1 MKQSASVRISILEL
15 RQCPSAPA
23 IEPFS
28 RQLVLSSPRVD
39 NCGAYSTVRKLYQ
52 PLFMDALGKRK
63 KLIFIVVLVVLFFFR
78 LAVGLSSE
86 FRSDVGD
93 ERQIYLIGLKCYTTG
108 TWPYFGP
115 DVSSTIQIP
124 GALQG
129 LVVGLPFFVLPI
141 PEAPF
146 IFLNILSFLG
156 LCFFAWY
163 CTKRLPEIPR
173 WFVWLWLL
181 TVPWTL
187 NLSTQVVNPSY
198 VLAGSILFFVGA
210 IETYPFLTKKVIPI
224 KLANFM
230 MGLSLFWIM
239 QFHLS
244 WVILLPYVLLSFYFQ
259 YKLDRRAFRAAAG
272 WFIGGALITSSFLI
286 PTFFKFGLAGGL
298 GGTKEAV
305 QINPDNLLRHL
316 NIVEG
321 VLGRFLSF
329 ASYELPRFIGGNTG
343 ARWTFVQENPWLA
356 PFIVF
361 LTVVGVLQPIAM
373 LVLWFSKKHPH
384 SDWKAIRLFT
394 LATVILLYIS
404 FLFSIKAPLS
414 HTFYVTFPV
423 AILYSLYC
431 WDKYLVRPFW
441 RRFAAIVIACGII
454 FQLGLAIHNYS
465 RISIYLDRKKISE
478 AIKSND
484 YRLLDERRPGARY

>member
-1 MKQSASVRISILEL
+1 
-15 RQCPSAPA
+15 
-23 IEPFS
+23 
-28 RQLVLSSPRVD
+28 
-39 NCGAYSTVRKLYQ
+39 
-52 PLFMDALGKRK
+52 MDALRARK
-63 KLIFIVVLVVLFFFR
+63 KLVFIFVLIALFFFR
-78 LAVGLSSE
+78 LTVGLSSE

-156 LCFFAWY
+156 LSFFAWY
-163 CTKRLPEIPR
+163 CTKRLPDIPR

-181 TVPWTL
+181 TAPWTL

-198 VLAGSILFFVGA
+198 VLVGSILFFAGA
-210 IETYPFLTKKVIPI
+210 IETYPFLMKKVIPI
-224 KLANFM
+224 RLANFM
-230 MGLSLFWIM
+230 MGFSLFWIM

-244 WVILLPYVLLSFYFQ
+244 WVILLPYVLLSFFFQ
-259 YKLDRRAFRAAAG
+259 YKVDRRAFIASIG
-272 WFIGGALITSSFLI
+272 CFIVGALIPGSFLI
-286 PTFFKFGLAGGL
+286 PTFFKFGLAAGL

-305 QINPDNLLRHL
+305 HINPDNLLRHL

-329 ASYELPRFIGGNTG
+329 ASYELPRFIGGNSA
-343 ARWTFVQENPWLA
+343 ARLAFVRENLWLA
-356 PFIVF
+356 PLIVF
-361 LTVVGVLQPIAM
+361 LTVVGVLQPI
-373 LVLWFSKKHPH
+373 VLLIIWFSKKHQH
-384 SDWKAIRLFT
+384 SDWKAIKLFT
-394 LATVILLYIS
+394 LATVILLYVS

-414 HTFYVTFPV
+414 HTFYLTLPV
-423 AILYSLYC
+423 AMLYSLYC
-431 WDKYLVRPFW
+431 WNNYLVKPFW

-454 FQLGLAIHNYS
+454 FQLGLAIHNYP
-465 RISIYLDRKKISE
+465 RISLYLDRKKISE
-478 AIKSND
+478 AIKSSD
-484 YRLLDERRPGARY
+484 YRLLDERRPGTRY

>member
-1 MKQSASVRISILEL
+1 
-15 RQCPSAPA
+15 
-23 IEPFS
+23 
-28 RQLVLSSPRVD
+28 
-39 NCGAYSTVRKLYQ
+39 
-52 PLFMDALGKRK
+52 MDAIGARK
-63 KLIFIVVLVVLFFFR
+63 KLIFIVVMIVIFFFR
-78 LAVGLSSE
+78 LIVGLSSE
-86 FRSDVGD
+86 FRRDVGD

-115 DVSSTIQIP
+115 DVSTTIQIP

-129 LVVGLPFFVLPI
+129 LAVGLPFFVLPI

-146 IFLNILSFLG
+146 ILLNILSFLS

-163 CTKRLPEIPR
+163 CTKRLPDIPQ
-173 WFVWLWLL
+173 WFVWRWLL

-187 NLSTQVVNPSY
+187 NLSTQVINPSY
-198 VLAGSILFFVGA
+198 VLVGSILFFIGA
-210 IETYPFLTKKVIPI
+210 IETYPFLTKKIIPI
-224 KLANFM
+224 RLANFM
-230 MGLSLFWIM
+230 MGLALFWII

-259 YKLDRRAFRAAAG
+259 YKLDRRALLAASG
-272 WFIGGALITSSFLI
+272 WFICGALVTGSFLI
-286 PTFFKFGLAGGL
+286 PTFFKFGLTAGM
-298 GGTKEAV
+298 GGTNEAL
-305 QINPDNLLRHL
+305 QINPDNLLRHF

-329 ASYELPRFIGGNTG
+329 ASYELPRFIGNHTG
-343 ARWTFVQENPWLA
+343 ARMAFVRENLWLA

-373 LVLWFSKKHPH
+373 LIIWFSKKHQR

-423 AILYSLYC
+423 AMLYSLYC
-431 WDKYLVRPFW
+431 WDKYLARPFW
-441 RRFAAIVIACGII
+441 RKLAAIVIACGLV
-454 FQLGLAIHNYS
+454 FQLGFAIHNYS
-465 RISIYLDRKKISE
+465 RISIYLDRKKVSE